1 MMEVSKF
8 INGDKKATIQ
18 REDYTYTISY
28 YLNDRI
34 VRKEVVGDSQK
45 AEDLAEDYI
54 MSESRDG
61 PSLLNEN
68 V

>member
-1 MMEVSKF
+1 MELSKF
-8 INGDKKATIQ
+8 INGDKKATIT
-18 REDYTYTISY
+18 REDFTYTISY

-34 VRKEVVGDSQK
+34 VRKEVVSDSQK

-61 PSLLNEN
+61 PGLLNEN
-68 V
+68 S

>member
-1 MMEVSKF
+1 METSKF

-18 REDYTYTISY
+18 REEFTYTISY

-34 VRKEVVGDSQK
+34 VRKEVVSDGYK
-45 AEDLAEDYI
+45 AEELAEDYI
-54 MSESRDG
+54 MSESRGG

-68 V
+68 S

>member
-1 MMEVSKF
+1 MELSKF

-18 REDYTYTISY
+18 REDFTYTISY

-34 VRKEVVGDSQK
+34 VRKEIVADPQK

-54 MSESRDG
+54 MSESRGG
-61 PSLLNEN
+61 PGLLNETY
-68 V
+68 